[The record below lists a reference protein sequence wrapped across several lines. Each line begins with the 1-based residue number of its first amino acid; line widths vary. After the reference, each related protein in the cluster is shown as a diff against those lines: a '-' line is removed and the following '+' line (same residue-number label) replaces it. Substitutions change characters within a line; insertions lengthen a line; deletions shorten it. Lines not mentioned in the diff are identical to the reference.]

1 MLLLPRFFKYKKIQK
16 GKAFN
21 KIDNIIIFKN
31 IKFDTIKLIA
41 TSHGRLYSKQI
52 NSISFIMNKIIK
64 KLGKVKL
71 NLFPHNPI
79 TKKPNEVRMGKGKGN
94 VNSWGFNLKPGF
106 TICEIYSTDSVL
118 ALKAL
123 KMAQIRLPIKTKKL
137 SFKDL

>member
-1 MLLLPRFFKYKKIQK
+1 MLLLPRNFKYKKMQK

-21 KIDNIIIFKN
+21 KIDNIITFKN

-41 TSHGRLYSKQI
+41 ISHGRLYSKQI
-52 NSISFIMNKIIK
+52 NSIFFIMNKTIK

-94 VNSWGFNLKPGF
+94 VNSWSFNLKSGF
-106 TICEIYSTDSVL
+106 SICEIHSSNLVL
-118 ALKAL
+118 AIKSL
-123 KMAQIRLPIKTKKL
+123 KMAQIRLPIKTKIL
-137 SFKDL
+137 LF